1 MPGAATPEVLRR
13 LGELGLV
20 ADGARLAEIH
30 ELYSTVLQVM
40 SAALADPF
48 KDEGWTD
55 AFRDLLA
62 QLTNAPSFGRLAE
75 DIGEMQRDVSAAAE
89 RWYARARGL

>member
-1 MPGAATPEVLRR
+1 MVLLR
-13 LGELGLV
+13 LAELGLV
-20 ADGARLAEIH
+20 PEGARLAEIH
-30 ELYSTVLQVM
+30 GLYSTVLQVM

-62 QLTNAPSFGRLAE
+62 QLTNTPSFVRLRDDLSGMQAE
-75 DIGEMQRDVSAAAE
+75 VSAAAA
-89 RWYARARGL
+89 RWYARALAL